1 MSEDWSF
8 QIPIQIRVGG
18 EPMSAE
24 EAEKLLL
31 EELKD
36 EKQDPEGVL
45 FHLAILY
52 GRTNRHPLAMDCIR
66 RVLDRTDDPEKK
78 ALCFTKMGQFMEQ
91 VGNYDS
97 AITYYRQAYSLEPTD
112 RELWYFVNNNLGYC
126 LNHFGRYQE
135 GERYCRAATKI
146 DPQRYNAYKN
156 LGISLEGQG
165 QYSEAARLYVLA
177 TRVNAADS
185 RAFKHLENLVANHP
199 QVELEIPDIQEQI
212 DRCREAVN
220 MAKKLG
226 VDSRHKPNIE

>member
-8 QIPIQIRVGG
+8 NIPFLIRVGG
-18 EPMSAE
+18 EPRSAE
-24 EAEKLLL
+24 ETEKLLL

-36 EKQDPEGVL
+36 EKQDPESVL

-52 GRTNRHPLAMDCIR
+52 SRTNRHSMAMDCIR
-66 RVLDRTDDPEKK
+66 RLMDRTEDPERR
-78 ALCFTKMGQFMEQ
+78 ALYFTEMGKLMEQ
-91 VGNYDS
+91 VRDYDS

-126 LNHFGRYQE
+126 LNHFGKYQE
-135 GERYCRAATKI
+135 GERYCRAAIRI

-177 TRVNAADS
+177 TRVNAADD
-185 RAFKHLENLVANHP
+185 RAFKHLENLVAQHP

-212 DRCREAVN
+212 GRCREAVN

-226 VDSRHKPNIE
+226 VDSRHKPHTE